1 VRRGRGVL
9 LAVLVVLTG
18 AVGAGV
24 ALRHLEQRGMAAGTA
39 PPAGMPHPGGTL
51 AAPEPGPSTVRLAGD
66 AATHPDAERVQRLLQ
81 KYFDAINTGDYQLWR
96 TVVIPQWAR
105 DTGEGAWRAQYR
117 STLDGNIVVYRL
129 EPRPG
134 GGLVALI
141 SFTSLQNPA
150 DAPPELRVRCLRWWV
165 SYPLFGQ
172 GDQLRLGPSAPSA
185 NVRVAC

>member
-1 VRRGRGVL
+1 MRRGRGV
-9 LAVLVVLTG
+9 VLVVLLVLSG

-24 ALRHLEQRGMAAGTA
+24 ALRNLEQREKAAVMA
-39 PPAGMPHPGGTL
+39 PPVGAPHPGGTL

-66 AATHPDAERVQRLLQ
+66 AAAHPEAEQIQKLLQ

-105 DTGEGAWRAQYR
+105 DTGESAWRTQYR
-117 STLDGNIVVYRL
+117 STLDGNIVIHRL
-129 EPRPG
+129 EPRLG
-134 GGLVALI
+134 GGLIALI

-165 SYPLFGQ
+165 SYPLIGQ

-185 NVRVAC
+185 NVRVPC